1 MSNAENSFFEKVFK
15 LKENKTDFKTEIIAG
30 FTTFVT
36 LAYILAV
43 NPGILGESGMDRG
56 SVFTATVLAS
66 IIATVVMALYANY
79 PFVLSAGMGLNA
91 FFTYAVV
98 IGMGKTWQFAL
109 SAVFIEGIIFL
120 LLTFV
125 KAREAIVNCIPVNL
139 KSAVSV
145 GIGLF
150 IAFIG
155 LQGAGII
162 VKNEATAVSLGSLTS
177 PSAIVCIF
185 GLLLCVAL
193 LIYNVKGAI
202 LISVIAS
209 TIVGIPLG
217 VTHLP
222 EGGIMGLVSMPPS
235 VAPTAMAFTQVTM
248 QDILS
253 MDMLYCVV
261 TFLFVDLFD
270 TIGMLVGTA
279 SKVGM
284 LDEKGNL
291 PRASH
296 ALLADAIGTTAG
308 AMLGTSTITTFAES
322 AAGISEGGRTGLTGI
337 ASSLLFAIALFF
349 APLFT
354 SIPSAAT
361 APALIMVGLFMLE
374 NIKNVDFEKYDDA
387 LPAFLTMIT
396 MPLAYSI
403 GDGVM
408 FGIISYTICK
418 MFAKKFNEPSI
429 VMYILTVLFI
439 LKIIFMG

>member
-1 MSNAENSFFEKVFK
+1 MYDENGFLWKFFK
-15 LKENKTDFKTEIIAG
+15 LKENGTTVKTEVIAG

-43 NPGILGESGMDRG
+43 NPGILEATGMDKG

-91 FFTYAVV
+91 FFTYVV
-98 IGMGKTWQFAL
+98 VLQMGHSWQFAL

-125 KAREAIVNCIPVNL
+125 KAREAIVNCIPLNL

-155 LQGAGII
+155 LKSAGI
-162 VKNEATAVSLGSLTS
+162 VVADEATFVKLGNLTD

-185 GLLLCVAL
+185 GLFLCAF
-193 LIYNVKGAI
+193 LIIWNVKGAI

-209 TIVGIPLG
+209 TLVGIPLG
-217 VTHLP
+217 VTILP
-222 EGGIMGLVSMPPS
+222 ESIIGMPPS
-235 VAPTAMAFTQVTM
+235 VAPTAMAFTQIT
-248 QDILS
+248 QEELLS
-253 MDMLYCVV
+253 FDMFFCVV
-261 TFLFVDLFD
+261 TFLFVDMFD

-291 PRASH
+291 PKASQ
-296 ALLADAIGTTAG
+296 ALTADAIGTTVG

-322 AAGISEGGRTGLTGI
+322 AAGISEGGRTGLTGMVTSI
-337 ASSLLFAIALFF
+337 LFAVSLLF

-354 SIPSAAT
+354 AIPSAAT
-361 APALIMVGLFMLE
+361 APALIMVGLFMIE
-374 NIKNVDFEKYDDA
+374 NIVNVDFSSYDEA
-387 LPAFLTMIT
+387 IPAFLTILI
-396 MPLAYSI
+396 MPLTYSI

-408 FGIISYTICK
+408 VGIMSYVICK
-418 MFAKKFNEPSI
+418 ILAKKFSEPSI
-429 VMYILTVLFI
+429 VMYILTILFAG
-439 LKIIFMG
+439 KIIFM

>member
-1 MSNAENSFFEKVFK
+1 MYDENGFLWKFFK
-15 LKENKTDFKTEIIAG
+15 LKENGTTVKTEVIAG

-43 NPGILGESGMDRG
+43 NPGILEATGMDKG

-91 FFTYAVV
+91 FFTYVV
-98 IGMGKTWQFAL
+98 VLQMGHSWQFAL

-125 KAREAIVNCIPVNL
+125 KAREAIVNCIPLNL

-155 LQGAGII
+155 LKSAGI
-162 VKNEATAVSLGSLTS
+162 VVSDEATFVKLGNLTD

-185 GLLLCVAL
+185 GLFLCAF
-193 LIYNVKGAI
+193 LIIWNVKGAI

-209 TIVGIPLG
+209 TLVGIPLG
-217 VTHLP
+217 VTILP
-222 EGGIMGLVSMPPS
+222 ESIIGMPPS
-235 VAPTAMAFTQVTM
+235 VAPTAMAFTQIT
-248 QDILS
+248 QAELLS
-253 MDMLYCVV
+253 FDMFFCVV
-261 TFLFVDLFD
+261 TFLFVDMFD

-291 PRASH
+291 PKASQ
-296 ALLADAIGTTAG
+296 ALTADAIGTTVG

-322 AAGISEGGRTGLTGI
+322 AAGISEGGRTGLTGMVTSI
-337 ASSLLFAIALFF
+337 LFAVSLFF

-354 SIPSAAT
+354 AIPSAAT
-361 APALIMVGLFMLE
+361 APALIMVGLFMIE
-374 NIKNVDFEKYDDA
+374 NIVNVDFSSYDEA
-387 LPAFLTMIT
+387 IPAFLTILI
-396 MPLAYSI
+396 MPLTYSI

-408 FGIISYTICK
+408 VGIMSYVICK
-418 MFAKKFNEPSI
+418 ILAKKFSEPSI
-429 VMYILTVLFI
+429 VMYILTILFAG
-439 LKIIFMG
+439 KIIFM

>member
-1 MSNAENSFFEKVFK
+1 MYDENGFLWKFFK
-15 LKENKTDFKTEIIAG
+15 LKENGTTVKTEVIAG

-43 NPGILGESGMDRG
+43 NPGILEATGMDKG

-91 FFTYAVV
+91 FFTYVV
-98 IGMGKTWQFAL
+98 VLQMGHSWQFAL

-125 KAREAIVNCIPVNL
+125 KAREAIVNCIPLNL

-155 LQGAGII
+155 LKSAGI
-162 VKNEATAVSLGSLTS
+162 VVADEATFVKLGNLTD

-185 GLLLCVAL
+185 GLFLCAF
-193 LIYNVKGAI
+193 LIIWNVKGAI

-209 TIVGIPLG
+209 TLVGIPLG
-217 VTHLP
+217 VTILP
-222 EGGIMGLVSMPPS
+222 ESIIGMPPS
-235 VAPTAMAFTQVTM
+235 VAPTAMAFTQIT
-248 QDILS
+248 QEELLS
-253 MDMLYCVV
+253 FDMFFCVV
-261 TFLFVDLFD
+261 TFLFVDMFD

-291 PRASH
+291 PKASQ
-296 ALLADAIGTTAG
+296 ALTADAIGTTVG

-322 AAGISEGGRTGLTGI
+322 AAGISEGGRTGLTGMVTSI
-337 ASSLLFAIALFF
+337 LFAVSLFF

-354 SIPSAAT
+354 AIPSAAT
-361 APALIMVGLFMLE
+361 APALIMVGLFMIE
-374 NIKNVDFEKYDDA
+374 NIVNVDFSSYDEA
-387 LPAFLTMIT
+387 IPAFLTILI
-396 MPLAYSI
+396 MPLTYSI

-408 FGIISYTICK
+408 VGIMSYVICK
-418 MFAKKFNEPSI
+418 ILAKKFSEPSI
-429 VMYILTVLFI
+429 VMYILTILFAG
-439 LKIIFMG
+439 KIIFM

>member
-1 MSNAENSFFEKVFK
+1 MYDENGFLWKFFK
-15 LKENKTDFKTEIIAG
+15 LKENGTTVKTEVIAG

-43 NPGILGESGMDRG
+43 NPGILEATGMDKG

-91 FFTYAVV
+91 FFTYVV
-98 IGMGKTWQFAL
+98 VLQMGHSWQFAL

-125 KAREAIVNCIPVNL
+125 KAREAIVNCIPLNL

-155 LQGAGII
+155 LKSAGI
-162 VKNEATAVSLGSLTS
+162 VVFDEATFVKLGNLTD

-185 GLLLCVAL
+185 GLFLCAF
-193 LIYNVKGAI
+193 LIIWNVKGAI

-209 TIVGIPLG
+209 TLVGIPLG
-217 VTHLP
+217 VTILP
-222 EGGIMGLVSMPPS
+222 ESIIGMPPS
-235 VAPTAMAFTQVTM
+235 VAPTAMAFTQIT
-248 QDILS
+248 QAELLS
-253 MDMLYCVV
+253 FDMFFCVV
-261 TFLFVDLFD
+261 TFLFVDMFD

-291 PRASH
+291 PKASQ
-296 ALLADAIGTTAG
+296 ALTADAIGTTVG

-322 AAGISEGGRTGLTGI
+322 AAGISEGGRTGLTGMVTSI
-337 ASSLLFAIALFF
+337 LFAVSLFF

-354 SIPSAAT
+354 AIPSAAT
-361 APALIMVGLFMLE
+361 APALIMVGLFMIE
-374 NIKNVDFEKYDDA
+374 NIVNVDFSSYDEA
-387 LPAFLTMIT
+387 IPAFLTILI
-396 MPLAYSI
+396 MPLTYSI

-408 FGIISYTICK
+408 VGIMSYVICK
-418 MFAKKFNEPSI
+418 ILAKKFSEPSI
-429 VMYILTVLFI
+429 VMYILTILFAG
-439 LKIIFMG
+439 KIIFM

>member
-1 MSNAENSFFEKVFK
+1 MYDENGFLWKFFK
-15 LKENKTDFKTEIIAG
+15 LKENGTTVKTEVIAG

-43 NPGILGESGMDRG
+43 NPGILEATGMDKG

-91 FFTYAVV
+91 FFTYVV
-98 IGMGKTWQFAL
+98 VLQMGHSWQFAL

-125 KAREAIVNCIPVNL
+125 KAREAIVNCIPLNL

-155 LQGAGII
+155 LKSAGI
-162 VKNEATAVSLGSLTS
+162 VVADEATFVKLGNLTD

-185 GLLLCVAL
+185 GLFLCAF
-193 LIYNVKGAI
+193 LIIWNVKGAI

-209 TIVGIPLG
+209 TLVGIPLG
-217 VTHLP
+217 VTILP
-222 EGGIMGLVSMPPS
+222 ESIIGMPPS
-235 VAPTAMAFTQVTM
+235 VAPTAMAFTQIT
-248 QDILS
+248 QAELLS
-253 MDMLYCVV
+253 FDMFFCVV
-261 TFLFVDLFD
+261 TFLFVDMFD

-291 PRASH
+291 PKASQ
-296 ALLADAIGTTAG
+296 ALTADAIGTTVG

-322 AAGISEGGRTGLTGI
+322 AAGISEGGRTGLTGMVTSI
-337 ASSLLFAIALFF
+337 LFAVSLFF

-354 SIPSAAT
+354 AIPSAAT
-361 APALIMVGLFMLE
+361 APALIMVGLFMIE
-374 NIKNVDFEKYDDA
+374 NIVNVDFSSYDEA
-387 LPAFLTMIT
+387 IPAFLTILI
-396 MPLAYSI
+396 MPLTYSI

-408 FGIISYTICK
+408 VGIMSYVICK
-418 MFAKKFNEPSI
+418 ILAKKFSEPSI
-429 VMYILTVLFI
+429 VMYILTILFAG
-439 LKIIFMG
+439 KIIFM

>member
-1 MSNAENSFFEKVFK
+1 MNNENSFLWKFFK
-15 LKENKTDFKTEIIAG
+15 LKENGTTVKTEIIAG

-43 NPGILGESGMDRG
+43 NPGILEATGMDKG

-91 FFTYAVV
+91 FFTYVV
-98 IGMGKTWQFAL
+98 VLQMGHSWQFAL

-125 KAREAIVNCIPVNL
+125 KAREAIVNCIPLNL

-155 LQGAGII
+155 LKSAGI
-162 VKNEATAVSLGSLTS
+162 VVSDEATFVKLGNLTD

-185 GLLLCVAL
+185 GLFLCAF
-193 LIYNVKGAI
+193 LIIWNVKGAI

-209 TIVGIPLG
+209 TLVGIPLG
-217 VTHLP
+217 VTILP
-222 EGGIMGLVSMPPS
+222 ESIIGMPPS
-235 VAPTAMAFTQVTM
+235 VAPTAMAFTQIT
-248 QDILS
+248 QAELLS
-253 MDMLYCVV
+253 FDMFFCVV
-261 TFLFVDLFD
+261 TFLFVDMFD

-291 PRASH
+291 PKASQ
-296 ALLADAIGTTAG
+296 ALTADAIGTTVG

-322 AAGISEGGRTGLTGI
+322 AAGISEGGRTGLTGMVTSI
-337 ASSLLFAIALFF
+337 LFAVSLFF

-354 SIPSAAT
+354 AIPSAAT
-361 APALIMVGLFMLE
+361 APALIMVGLFMIE
-374 NIKNVDFEKYDDA
+374 NIVNVDFSSYDEA
-387 LPAFLTMIT
+387 IPAFLTILI
-396 MPLAYSI
+396 MPLTYSI

-408 FGIISYTICK
+408 VGIMSYVICK
-418 MFAKKFNEPSI
+418 ILAKKFSEPSI
-429 VMYILTVLFI
+429 VMYILTILFAG
-439 LKIIFMG
+439 KIIFM

>member
-1 MSNAENSFFEKVFK
+1 MSNENGFLQTFFK
-15 LKENKTDFKTEIIAG
+15 LKENNTNVKTEVIAG

-43 NPGILGESGMDRG
+43 NPAILGDSGMDKG

-66 IIATVVMALYANY
+66 IIATVVMALYSNY

-91 FFTYAVV
+91 FFAYVV
-98 IGMGKTWQFAL
+98 VLQMGHTWQFAL

-125 KAREAIVNCIPVNL
+125 KAREAIVNSIPLNL

-155 LQGAGII
+155 LKSGNI
-162 VKNEATAVSLGSLTS
+162 VVGDEATFVKLGNLTD
-177 PSAIVCIF
+177 PSAVVCIF
-185 GLLLCVAL
+185 GLFLCGLL
-193 LIYNVKGAI
+193 LIHNIKGAI

-209 TIVGIPLG
+209 TIIGIPLG
-217 VTHLP
+217 VTVIP
-222 EGGIMGLVSMPPS
+222 EGGIIGMPPS
-235 VAPTAMAFTQVTM
+235 VAPTAMAFTQIT
-248 QDILS
+248 QEELLS
-253 MDMLYCVV
+253 LDMFFCVV
-261 TFLFVDLFD
+261 TFLFVDMFD

-291 PRASH
+291 PKASQ
-296 ALLADAIGTTAG
+296 ALTADAIGTTVG

-337 ASSLLFAIALFF
+337 VTSILFAIALFF

-354 SIPSAAT
+354 AIPAAAT
-361 APALIMVGLFMLE
+361 APALIMVGLFMIE
-374 NIKNVDFEKYDDA
+374 NILTVDFSSYDEA
-387 LPAFLTMIT
+387 IPAFLTMIM
-396 MPLAYSI
+396 MPLTYSI

-408 FGIISYTICK
+408 LGIMSYVICK
-418 MFAKKFNEPSI
+418 LLAKKFNEPSI
-429 VMYILTVLFI
+429 VMYILT
-439 LKIIFMG
+439 IIFAVKLIFM

>member
-1 MSNAENSFFEKVFK
+1 MYDENSFLWKFFK
-15 LKENKTDFKTEIIAG
+15 LKENGTTVKTEVIAG

-43 NPGILGESGMDRG
+43 NPGILEATGMDKG

-91 FFTYAVV
+91 FFTYVV
-98 IGMGKTWQFAL
+98 VLQMGHSWQFAL

-125 KAREAIVNCIPVNL
+125 KAREAIVNCIPLNL

-155 LQGAGII
+155 LKSAGI
-162 VKNEATAVSLGSLTS
+162 VVADEATFVKLGNLTD

-185 GLLLCVAL
+185 GLFLCAF
-193 LIYNVKGAI
+193 LIIWNVKGAI

-209 TIVGIPLG
+209 ALVGIPLG
-217 VTHLP
+217 VTILP
-222 EGGIMGLVSMPPS
+222 ESIIGMPPS
-235 VAPTAMAFTQVTM
+235 VAPTAMAFTQIT
-248 QDILS
+248 QAELLS
-253 MDMLYCVV
+253 FDMFFCVV
-261 TFLFVDLFD
+261 TFLFVDMFD

-291 PRASH
+291 PKASQ
-296 ALLADAIGTTAG
+296 ALTADAIGTTVG

-322 AAGISEGGRTGLTGI
+322 AAGISEGGRTGLTGMVTSI
-337 ASSLLFAIALFF
+337 LFAVSLFF

-354 SIPSAAT
+354 AIPSAAT
-361 APALIMVGLFMLE
+361 APALIMVGLFMIE
-374 NIKNVDFEKYDDA
+374 NIVNVDFSSYDEA
-387 LPAFLTMIT
+387 IPAFLTILI
-396 MPLAYSI
+396 MPLTYSI

-408 FGIISYTICK
+408 VGIMSYVICK
-418 MFAKKFNEPSI
+418 ILAKKFSEPSI
-429 VMYILTVLFI
+429 VMYILTILFAG
-439 LKIIFMG
+439 KIIFM

>member
-1 MSNAENSFFEKVFK
+1 MYDENGFLWKFFK
-15 LKENKTDFKTEIIAG
+15 LKENGTTVKTEVIAG

-43 NPGILGESGMDRG
+43 NPGILEATGMDKG

-91 FFTYAVV
+91 FFTYVV
-98 IGMGKTWQFAL
+98 VLQMGHSWQFAL

-125 KAREAIVNCIPVNL
+125 KAREAIVNCIPLNL

-155 LQGAGII
+155 LKSAGI
-162 VKNEATAVSLGSLTS
+162 VVADEATFVKLGNLTD

-185 GLLLCVAL
+185 GLFLCAF
-193 LIYNVKGAI
+193 LIIWNVKGAI

-209 TIVGIPLG
+209 ALVGIPLG
-217 VTHLP
+217 VTILP
-222 EGGIMGLVSMPPS
+222 ESIIGMPPS
-235 VAPTAMAFTQVTM
+235 VAPTAMAFTQIT
-248 QDILS
+248 QAELLS
-253 MDMLYCVV
+253 FDMFFCVV
-261 TFLFVDLFD
+261 TFLFVDMFD

-291 PRASH
+291 PKASQ
-296 ALLADAIGTTAG
+296 ALTADAIGTTVG

-322 AAGISEGGRTGLTGI
+322 AAGISEGGRTGLTGMVTSI
-337 ASSLLFAIALFF
+337 LFAVSLFF

-354 SIPSAAT
+354 AIPSAAT
-361 APALIMVGLFMLE
+361 APALIMVGLFMIE
-374 NIKNVDFEKYDDA
+374 NIVNVDFSSYDEA
-387 LPAFLTMIT
+387 IPAFLTILI
-396 MPLAYSI
+396 MPLTYSI

-408 FGIISYTICK
+408 VGIMSYVICK
-418 MFAKKFNEPSI
+418 ILAKKFSEPSI
-429 VMYILTVLFI
+429 VMYILTILFAG
-439 LKIIFMG
+439 KIIFM

>member
-1 MSNAENSFFEKVFK
+1 MYDENGFLWKFFK
-15 LKENKTDFKTEIIAG
+15 LKENGTTVKTEVIAG

-43 NPGILGESGMDRG
+43 NPGILEATGMDKG

-91 FFTYAVV
+91 FFTYVV
-98 IGMGKTWQFAL
+98 VLQMGHSWQFAL

-125 KAREAIVNCIPVNL
+125 KAREAIVNCIPLNL

-155 LQGAGII
+155 LKSAGI
-162 VKNEATAVSLGSLTS
+162 VVSDEATFVKLGNLTD

-185 GLLLCVAL
+185 GLFLCAF
-193 LIYNVKGAI
+193 LIIWNVKGAI

-209 TIVGIPLG
+209 TLVGIPLG
-217 VTHLP
+217 VTILP
-222 EGGIMGLVSMPPS
+222 ESIIGMPPS
-235 VAPTAMAFTQVTM
+235 VAPTAMAFTQIT
-248 QDILS
+248 QAELLS
-253 MDMLYCVV
+253 FDMFFCVV
-261 TFLFVDLFD
+261 TFLFVDMFD

-291 PRASH
+291 PKASQ
-296 ALLADAIGTTAG
+296 ALTADAIGTTVG

-322 AAGISEGGRTGLTGI
+322 AAGISEGGRTGLTGMVTSI
-337 ASSLLFAIALFF
+337 LFAVSLFF

-354 SIPSAAT
+354 AIPSAAT
-361 APALIMVGLFMLE
+361 APALIMVGLFMIE
-374 NIKNVDFEKYDDA
+374 NIVNVDFSSYDEA
-387 LPAFLTMIT
+387 IPAFLTILI
-396 MPLAYSI
+396 MPLTYSI

-408 FGIISYTICK
+408 VGIISYVICK
-418 MFAKKFNEPSI
+418 ILAKKFSEPSI
-429 VMYILTVLFI
+429 VMYILTILFAG
-439 LKIIFMG
+439 KIIFM

>member
-1 MSNAENSFFEKVFK
+1 MYDENGFLWKFFK
-15 LKENKTDFKTEIIAG
+15 LKENGTTVKTEVIAG

-43 NPGILGESGMDRG
+43 NPGILEATGMDKG

-91 FFTYAVV
+91 FFTYVV
-98 IGMGKTWQFAL
+98 VLQMGHSWQFAL

-125 KAREAIVNCIPVNL
+125 KAREAIVNCIPLNL

-155 LQGAGII
+155 LKSAGI
-162 VKNEATAVSLGSLTS
+162 VVADEATFVKLGNLTD

-185 GLLLCVAL
+185 GLFLCAF
-193 LIYNVKGAI
+193 LIIWNVKGAI

-209 TIVGIPLG
+209 TLVGIPLG
-217 VTHLP
+217 VTVLP
-222 EGGIMGLVSMPPS
+222 ESIIGMPPS
-235 VAPTAMAFTQVTM
+235 VAPTAMAFTQIT
-248 QDILS
+248 QAELLS
-253 MDMLYCVV
+253 FDMFFCVV
-261 TFLFVDLFD
+261 TFLFVDMFD

-291 PRASH
+291 PKASQ
-296 ALLADAIGTTAG
+296 ALTADAIGTTVG

-322 AAGISEGGRTGLTGI
+322 AAGISEGGRTGLTGMVTSI
-337 ASSLLFAIALFF
+337 LFAVSLFF

-354 SIPSAAT
+354 AIPSAAT
-361 APALIMVGLFMLE
+361 APALIMVGLFMIE
-374 NIKNVDFEKYDDA
+374 NIVNVDFSSYDEA
-387 LPAFLTMIT
+387 IPAFLTILI
-396 MPLAYSI
+396 MPLTYSI

-408 FGIISYTICK
+408 VGIMSYVICK
-418 MFAKKFNEPSI
+418 ILAKKFSEPSI
-429 VMYILTVLFI
+429 VMYILTILFAG
-439 LKIIFMG
+439 KIIFM

>member
-1 MSNAENSFFEKVFK
+1 MNNENSFLWKFFK
-15 LKENKTDFKTEIIAG
+15 LKENGTTVKTEIIAG

-43 NPGILGESGMDRG
+43 NPGILEATGMDKG

-91 FFTYAVV
+91 FFTYVV
-98 IGMGKTWQFAL
+98 VLQMGHSWQFAL

-125 KAREAIVNCIPVNL
+125 KAREAIVNCIPLNL

-155 LQGAGII
+155 LKSAGI
-162 VKNEATAVSLGSLTS
+162 VVADEATFVKLGNLTD

-185 GLLLCVAL
+185 GLFLCAF
-193 LIYNVKGAI
+193 LIIWNVKGAI

-209 TIVGIPLG
+209 TLVGIPLG
-217 VTHLP
+217 VTVLP
-222 EGGIMGLVSMPPS
+222 ESIIGMPPS
-235 VAPTAMAFTQVTM
+235 VAPTAMAFTQIT
-248 QDILS
+248 QEELLS
-253 MDMLYCVV
+253 FDMFFCVV
-261 TFLFVDLFD
+261 TFLFVDMFD

-291 PRASH
+291 PKASQ
-296 ALLADAIGTTAG
+296 ALTADAIGTTVG

-322 AAGISEGGRTGLTGI
+322 AAGISEGGRTGLTGMVTSI
-337 ASSLLFAIALFF
+337 LFAVSLFF

-354 SIPSAAT
+354 AIPSAAT
-361 APALIMVGLFMLE
+361 APALIMVGLFMIE
-374 NIKNVDFEKYDDA
+374 NIVNVDFSSYDEA
-387 LPAFLTMIT
+387 IPAFLTILI
-396 MPLAYSI
+396 MPLTYSI

-408 FGIISYTICK
+408 VGIMSYVICK
-418 MFAKKFNEPSI
+418 ILAKKFSEPSI
-429 VMYILTVLFI
+429 VMYILTILFAG
-439 LKIIFMG
+439 KIIFM

>member
-1 MSNAENSFFEKVFK
+1 MNNENSFLWKFFK
-15 LKENKTDFKTEIIAG
+15 LKENGTTVKTEIIAG

-43 NPGILGESGMDRG
+43 NPGILEATGMDKG

-91 FFTYAVV
+91 FFTYVV
-98 IGMGKTWQFAL
+98 VLQMGHSWQFAL

-125 KAREAIVNCIPVNL
+125 KAREAIVNCIPLNL

-155 LQGAGII
+155 LKSAGI
-162 VKNEATAVSLGSLTS
+162 VVADEATFVKLGNLTD

-185 GLLLCVAL
+185 GLFLCAF
-193 LIYNVKGAI
+193 LIIWNVKGAI

-209 TIVGIPLG
+209 TLVGIPLG
-217 VTHLP
+217 VTILP
-222 EGGIMGLVSMPPS
+222 ESIIGMPPS
-235 VAPTAMAFTQVTM
+235 VAPTAMAFTQIT
-248 QDILS
+248 QAELLS
-253 MDMLYCVV
+253 FDMFFCVV
-261 TFLFVDLFD
+261 TFLFVDMFD

-291 PRASH
+291 PKASQ
-296 ALLADAIGTTAG
+296 ALTADAIGTTVG

-322 AAGISEGGRTGLTGI
+322 AAGISEGGRTGLTGMVTSI
-337 ASSLLFAIALFF
+337 LFAVSLFF

-354 SIPSAAT
+354 AIPSAAT
-361 APALIMVGLFMLE
+361 APALIMVGLFMIE
-374 NIKNVDFEKYDDA
+374 NIVNVDFSSYDEA
-387 LPAFLTMIT
+387 IPAFLTILI
-396 MPLAYSI
+396 MPLTYSI

-408 FGIISYTICK
+408 VGIMSYVICK
-418 MFAKKFNEPSI
+418 ILAKKFSEPSI
-429 VMYILTVLFI
+429 VMYILTILFAG
-439 LKIIFMG
+439 KIIFM

>member
-1 MSNAENSFFEKVFK
+1 MYDENGFLWKFFK
-15 LKENKTDFKTEIIAG
+15 LKENGTTVKTEVIAG

-43 NPGILGESGMDRG
+43 NPGILEATGMDKG

-91 FFTYAVV
+91 FFTYVV
-98 IGMGKTWQFAL
+98 VLQMGHSWQFAL

-125 KAREAIVNCIPVNL
+125 KAREAIVNCIPLNL

-155 LQGAGII
+155 LKSAGI
-162 VKNEATAVSLGSLTS
+162 VVSDEATFVKLGNLTD

-185 GLLLCVAL
+185 GLFLCAF
-193 LIYNVKGAI
+193 LIIWNVKGAI

-209 TIVGIPLG
+209 TLVGIPLG
-217 VTHLP
+217 VTILP
-222 EGGIMGLVSMPPS
+222 ESIIGMPPS
-235 VAPTAMAFTQVTM
+235 VAPTAMAFTQIT
-248 QDILS
+248 QAELLS
-253 MDMLYCVV
+253 FDMFFCVV
-261 TFLFVDLFD
+261 TFLFVDMFD

-291 PRASH
+291 PKASQ
-296 ALLADAIGTTAG
+296 ALTADAIGTTVG

-322 AAGISEGGRTGLTGI
+322 AAGISEGGRTGLTGMVTSI
-337 ASSLLFAIALFF
+337 LFAVSLFF

-354 SIPSAAT
+354 TIPSAAT
-361 APALIMVGLFMLE
+361 APALIMVGLFMIE
-374 NIKNVDFEKYDDA
+374 NIVNVDFSSYDEA
-387 LPAFLTMIT
+387 IPAFLTILI
-396 MPLAYSI
+396 MPLTYSI

-408 FGIISYTICK
+408 VGIMSYVICK
-418 MFAKKFNEPSI
+418 ILAKKFSEPSI
-429 VMYILTVLFI
+429 VMYILTILFAG
-439 LKIIFMG
+439 KIIFM

>member
-1 MSNAENSFFEKVFK
+1 MQNSENSFFEKVFK
-15 LKENKTDFKTEIIAG
+15 LKENNTDVKTEVIAG

-43 NPGILGESGMDRG
+43 NPGILGETGMDRG

-66 IIATVVMALYANY
+66 IIATVIMALYANY

-91 FFTYAVV
+91 FFTFAVV
-98 IGMGKTWQFAL
+98 IGMKKSWQFAL

-120 LLTFV
+120 LLTFI
-125 KAREAIVNCIPVNL
+125 KAREAIVNSIPVNL

-155 LQGAGII
+155 LQGAGIV
-162 VKNEATAVSLGSLTS
+162 VKNDATAVSLGSLTS
-177 PSAIVCIF
+177 PSALVCIF
-185 GLLLCVAL
+185 GLLLCTAL
-193 LIYNVKGAI
+193 LIYKIKGAI

-222 EGGIMGLVSMPPS
+222 QNGLVSLPPS
-235 VAPTAMAFTQVTM
+235 VMPTAMAFTQVTM

-253 MDMLYCVV
+253 MDMLFCVV

-284 LDEKGNL
+284 LDDKGNL
-291 PRASH
+291 PRASQ
-296 ALLADAIGTTAG
+296 ALLADAVGTTVG

-322 AAGISEGGRTGLTGI
+322 AAGISEGGRTGLTGM
-337 ASSLLFAIALFF
+337 ASSLLFAVALFF

-374 NIKNVDFEKYDDA
+374 NIKNVNFENYDDA
-387 LPAFLTMIT
+387 VPAFLTMIM

-408 FGIISYTICK
+408 FGIMSYTICK
-418 MFAKKFNEPSI
+418 VFAKKYSEPSI
-429 VMYILTVLFI
+429 VMYILTVLFAI
-439 LKIIFMG
+439 KIVFMG

>member
-1 MSNAENSFFEKVFK
+1 MDSTLLEKVFK
-15 LKENKTDFKTEIIAG
+15 LKQNNTNAKTEIIAG

-43 NPGILGESGMDRG
+43 NPDILGAAGMDKG
-56 SVFTATVLAS
+56 AVFTATILSS
-66 IIATVVMALYANY
+66 IIATVIMALYANY

-91 FFTYAVV
+91 FFAYTVV
-98 IGMGKTWQFAL
+98 LQNGHSWQFAL
-109 SAVFIEGIIFL
+109 SAVFIEGVIFL

-125 KAREAIVNCIPVNL
+125 KAREAIVNCIPLNL
-139 KSAVSV
+139 KAAVSV

-155 LQGAGII
+155 FKSAG
-162 VKNEATAVSLGSLTS
+162 VVVANEATFVTLGNLTS
-177 PSAIVCIF
+177 PSAIVCII
-185 GLLLCVAL
+185 GLFVCAFLLAH
-193 LIYNVKGAI
+193 NVKGAI
-202 LISVIAS
+202 LISVLVS
-209 TIVGIPLG
+209 TVVGIPLG
-217 VTHLP
+217 VTKLP
-222 EGGIMGLVSMPPS
+222 EGGITALVSMPPS
-235 VAPTAMAFTQVTM
+235 IKPTFMAFTQVSTSE
-248 QDILS
+248 LFS
-253 MDMLYCVV
+253 MSMFACVL

-284 LDEKGNL
+284 LDEKGSL
-291 PRASH
+291 PNASQ
-296 ALLADAIGTTAG
+296 ALTADAIGTTVG

-337 ASSLLFAIALFF
+337 TTSILFAISLFF

-361 APALIMVGLFMLE
+361 APALIIVGLFMIE
-374 NIKNVDFEKYDDA
+374 NIKNVDFSNYDDA
-387 LPAFLTMIT
+387 IPAFLTMII

-408 FGIISYTICK
+408 IGIMSYVICK
-418 MFAKKFNEPSI
+418 VLAKKYKEPSI
-429 VMYILTVLFI
+429 VMYILTILFLIKI
-439 LKIIFMG
+439 LFL

>member
-1 MSNAENSFFEKVFK
+1 MYDENGFLWKFFK
-15 LKENKTDFKTEIIAG
+15 LKENGTTVKTEVIAG

-43 NPGILGESGMDRG
+43 NPGILEATGMDKG

-91 FFTYAVV
+91 FFTYVV
-98 IGMGKTWQFAL
+98 VLQMGHSWQFAL

-125 KAREAIVNCIPVNL
+125 KAREAIVNCIPLNL

-155 LQGAGII
+155 LKSAGI
-162 VKNEATAVSLGSLTS
+162 VVSDEATFVKLGNLTD

-185 GLLLCVAL
+185 GLFLCAF
-193 LIYNVKGAI
+193 LIIWNVKGAI

-209 TIVGIPLG
+209 TLVGIPLG
-217 VTHLP
+217 VTVLP
-222 EGGIMGLVSMPPS
+222 ESIIGMPPS
-235 VAPTAMAFTQVTM
+235 VAPTAMAFTQIT
-248 QDILS
+248 QEELLS
-253 MDMLYCVV
+253 FDMFFCVV
-261 TFLFVDLFD
+261 TFLFVDMFD

-291 PRASH
+291 PKASQ
-296 ALLADAIGTTAG
+296 ALTADAIGTTVG

-322 AAGISEGGRTGLTGI
+322 AAGISEGGRTGLTGMVTSI
-337 ASSLLFAIALFF
+337 LFAVSLFF

-354 SIPSAAT
+354 AIPSAAT
-361 APALIMVGLFMLE
+361 APALIMVGLFMIE
-374 NIKNVDFEKYDDA
+374 NIVNVDFSSYDEA
-387 LPAFLTMIT
+387 IPAFLTILI
-396 MPLAYSI
+396 MPLTYSI

-408 FGIISYTICK
+408 VGIMSYVICK
-418 MFAKKFNEPSI
+418 ILAKKFSEPSI
-429 VMYILTVLFI
+429 VMYILTILFAG
-439 LKIIFMG
+439 KIIFM

>member
-1 MSNAENSFFEKVFK
+1 MNNENSFLWKFFK
-15 LKENKTDFKTEIIAG
+15 LKENGTTVKTEVIAG

-43 NPGILGESGMDRG
+43 NPGILEATGMDKG

-91 FFTYAVV
+91 FFTYVV
-98 IGMGKTWQFAL
+98 VLQMGHSWQFAL

-125 KAREAIVNCIPVNL
+125 KAREAIVNCIPLNL

-155 LQGAGII
+155 LKSAGI
-162 VKNEATAVSLGSLTS
+162 VVADEATFVKLGNLTD

-185 GLLLCVAL
+185 GLFFCAF
-193 LIYNVKGAI
+193 LIIWNVKGAI

-209 TIVGIPLG
+209 TLVGIPLG
-217 VTHLP
+217 VTILP
-222 EGGIMGLVSMPPS
+222 ESIIGMPPS
-235 VAPTAMAFTQVTM
+235 VAPTAMAFTQIT
-248 QDILS
+248 QEELLS
-253 MDMLYCVV
+253 FDMFFCVV
-261 TFLFVDLFD
+261 TFLFVDMFD

-291 PRASH
+291 PKASQ
-296 ALLADAIGTTAG
+296 ALTADAIGTTVG

-322 AAGISEGGRTGLTGI
+322 AAGISEGGRTGLTGMVTSI
-337 ASSLLFAIALFF
+337 LFAVSLFF

-354 SIPSAAT
+354 AIPSAAT
-361 APALIMVGLFMLE
+361 APALIMVGLFMIE
-374 NIKNVDFEKYDDA
+374 NIVNVDFSSYDEA
-387 LPAFLTMIT
+387 IPAFLTILI
-396 MPLAYSI
+396 MPLTYSI

-408 FGIISYTICK
+408 VGIMSYVICK
-418 MFAKKFNEPSI
+418 ILAKKFSEPSI
-429 VMYILTVLFI
+429 VMYILTILFAG
-439 LKIIFMG
+439 KIIFM